1 MDDPARK
8 ATGQLGAYA
17 YGSRDEMESMTNRE
31 RSAGD
36 VLKDI
41 VGNVQEIIRSEVRLA
56 KVETTEEIT
65 KAKSAAI
72 ILGAGG
78 VFGLFATGFVL
89 LAAVYALSLV
99 VASWMAALIVGV
111 VVGIAAAIMISRGL
125 DEWNSLNPK
134 PEKTIETVKEN
145 VEWMKNQTK

>member
-1 MDDPARK
+1 
-8 ATGQLGAYA
+8 
-17 YGSRDEMESMTNRE
+17 MTNRD

-111 VVGIAAAIMISRGL
+111 VVGIAAAILISRGL

>member
-8 ATGQLGAYA
+8 ATGQLGSYA
-17 YGSRDEMESMTNRE
+17 YSSRGSLENMTND
-31 RSAGD
+31 RSAVD

-56 KVETTEEIT
+56 KAETRLEIS
-65 KAKSAAI
+65 KATSGSKTLAI
-72 ILGAGG
+72 GG
-78 VFGLFATGFVL
+78 VLGLYGGAFVL
-89 LAAVYALSLV
+89 LAIVYALSLV
-99 VASWMAALIVGV
+99 VAAWLAALIVGL
-111 VVGIAAAIMISRGL
+111 ALAIPGALMISNGL
-125 DEWNSLNPK
+125 TSLKRVNPA